1 MPTTAEDLEIE
12 MAFTARGIEK
22 DVNDKVLTPDK
33 EKPANAGFSF
43 INISK

>member
-1 MPTTAEDLEIE
+1 MVCNIENNMNDNVLDL
-12 MAFTARGIEK
+12 
-22 DVNDKVLTPDK
+22 DK

>member
-12 MAFTARGIEK
+12 MALTVRGIEK
-22 DVNDKVLTPDK
+22 DVNDKVLTLDK